1 MSKIRDFDYLDDD
14 SLGALFDLLD
24 TEDESNVPTPN
35 KKQIKSIS
43 ELRDNAARELEE
55 EFNFKELN

>member
-24 TEDESNVPTPN
+24 MEDESNVLTPS
-35 KKQIKSIS
+35 KKQIKAIS

>member
-24 TEDESNVPTPN
+24 IEDESNVPTPS
-35 KKQIKSIS
+35 KKQIKAIS
-43 ELRDNAARELEE
+43 ELRDYAARELEE